1 MTREIIF
8 RAKQAHSGQWMEGY
22 FSRDYAGV
30 AYITTLDGV
39 STGAVDESTLGQ
51 YTGLTDDNGVK
62 IFEGDVVE
70 RWDDSESDLDWV
82 TGRRHT
88 GVIEYA
94 SPSFSLVVRAR
105 FPNSVSHAAS
115 RHEIGSSYPKI
126 KTYLDRWINAKNIE
140 VIGNRFDNP
149 ELTEQA

>member
-1 MTREIIF
+1 MIREIIF
-8 RAKQAHSGQWMEGY
+8 RAKQAHNGQWMEGY
-22 FSRDYAGV
+22 FSKDYAGV

-39 STGAVDESTLGQ
+39 STGVVDESTLGQ

-70 RWDDSESDLDWV
+70 CWDDSADDPGWGLD
-82 TGRRHT
+82 RRHT

-94 SPSFSLVVRAR
+94 SPSFSLAIKTR
-105 FPNSVSHAAS
+105 FPNSISRTAS
-115 RHEIGSSYPKI
+115 RHEIDGSYPNM
-126 KTYLDRWINAKNIE
+126 KTYLDRWVNAENIE